1 MASKIVSFISGIIF
15 GVGLS
20 VSNMI
25 NPEKVLGFL
34 DLFGQW
40 DPSLI
45 FVMMGAIIISAPIF
59 FLFRNKKK
67 PVFADNF
74 AMPTLK
80 SVDKNLIIGSATFGI
95 GWGMVGLCPGPAI
108 SSLALLNTYSVYFAL
123 SMIGGFLLTEL
134 VNRTIIKETKMNYD

>member
-34 DLFGQW
+34 DLFGSW

-45 FVMMGAIIISAPIF
+45 FVMMGAIIISAPVF
-59 FLFRNKKK
+59 FLFRSKNK
-67 PVFADNF
+67 PLFADNF
-74 AMPTLK
+74 TIPTLK
-80 SVDKNLIIGSATFGI
+80 SIDRNLIIGSSIFGI
-95 GWGMVGLCPGPAI
+95 GWGMGGFCPGPAI
-108 SSLALLNTYSVYFAL
+108 SSLALLNTYSLFFVL
-123 SMIGGFLLTEL
+123 SLLGGFLLTEL
-134 VNRTIIKETKMNYD
+134 VNRIIIRR

>member
-1 MASKIVSFISGIIF
+1 MSKIVSCISGIIC
-15 GVGLS
+15 GIGLS

-34 DLFGQW
+34 DIFGLW

-59 FLFRNKKK
+59 FLFKDKKK
-67 PVFADNF
+67 PLFVDNF

-95 GWGMVGLCPGPAI
+95 GWGMVGFCPGPAI
-108 SSLALLNTYSVYFAL
+108 SSLALLDTYSVFFVL
-123 SMIGGFLLTEL
+123 SLLGGFLLTEL
-134 VNRTIIKETKMNYD
+134 VNRTIIRR

>member
-1 MASKIVSFISGIIF
+1 MISRIISLTSGTVF

-45 FVMMGAIIISAPIF
+45 FVMMGAIIVSAPVF
-59 FLFRNKKK
+59 FSFKNKNKPLFAES
-67 PVFADNF
+67 FAIL
-74 AMPTLK
+74 TIK
-80 SVDKNLIIGSATFGI
+80 SIDKNLIIGSAIFGA
-95 GWGMVGLCPGPAI
+95 GWGMVGFCPGPAI
-108 SSLALLNTYSVYFAL
+108 SSLALLNTYSLFFVL
-123 SMIGGFLLTEL
+123 SLLGGFLLTEF
-134 VNRTIIKETKMNYD
+134 VNRIIIRR

>member
-1 MASKIVSFISGIIF
+1 MISRIISLISGTIF

-45 FVMMGAIIISAPIF
+45 FVMLGAIIVSAPVF
-59 FLFRNKKK
+59 FLYRNKNK
-67 PVFADNF
+67 PLFADNF
-74 AMPTLK
+74 SISTLK
-80 SVDKNLIIGSATFGI
+80 SIDKNLIIGSGTFGI
-95 GWGMVGLCPGPAI
+95 GWGMVGFCPGPAI
-108 SSLALLNTYSVYFAL
+108 SSLALLNTYSVFFVL
-123 SMIGGFLLTEL
+123 SMLGGFLLTKL
-134 VNRTIIKETKMNYD
+134 LDRIIIPIQHT

>member
-1 MASKIVSFISGIIF
+1 MISKMTSFVSGMIF
-15 GVGLS
+15 GIGLS

-40 DPSLI
+40 DPSLV
-45 FVMMGAIIISAPIF
+45 FVMMGAIIVSAPVF
-59 FLFRNKKK
+59 FLFRNKNK
-67 PVFADNF
+67 PLFADNF

-95 GWGMVGLCPGPAI
+95 GWGLVGFCPGPAI
-108 SSLALLNTYSVYFAL
+108 SSLALLNTYSVFFVL
-123 SMIGGFLLTEL
+123 SLLGGILLTEL
-134 VNRTIIKETKMNYD
+134 VNRTIIRR

>member
-34 DLFGQW
+34 DLFGSW

-45 FVMMGAIIISAPIF
+45 FVMMGAIIISAPVF
-59 FLFRNKKK
+59 LLFRSKNK
-67 PVFADNF
+67 PLFADNF
-74 AMPTLK
+74 TIPTLK
-80 SVDKNLIIGSATFGI
+80 SIDRNLIIGSSIFGI
-95 GWGMVGLCPGPAI
+95 GWGLVGFCPGPAI
-108 SSLALLNTYSVYFAL
+108 SSLALLNTYSVYFVL
-123 SMIGGFLLTEL
+123 SMVGGFLLTEL
-134 VNRTIIKETKMNYD
+134 VNRTIIRN

>member
-1 MASKIVSFISGIIF
+1 MSKIISFISGIIF

-45 FVMMGAIIISAPIF
+45 FVMMGAIIVSAPVF
-59 FLFRNKKK
+59 FLFKNK
-67 PVFADNF
+67 PLFADNF
-74 AMPTLK
+74 SISTLK
-80 SVDKNLIIGSATFGI
+80 SIDKNLIIGSGTFGI
-95 GWGMVGLCPGPAI
+95 GWGMVGFCPGPAI
-108 SSLALLNTYSVYFAL
+108 SSLALLNTYSVFFVL
-123 SMIGGFLLTEL
+123 SMLGGFLLTKL
-134 VNRTIIKETKMNYD
+134 IDRIIIPTQ

>member
-1 MASKIVSFISGIIF
+1 MISKMISFVSGIIF
-15 GVGLS
+15 GIGLS

-59 FLFRNKKK
+59 FLFRNKNK
-67 PVFADNF
+67 PLFADNF
-74 AMPTLK
+74 TKPTLK
-80 SVDKNLIIGSATFGI
+80 SVDKSLIIGSATFGI
-95 GWGMVGLCPGPAI
+95 GWGMVGFCPGPAI
-108 SSLALLNTYSVYFAL
+108 SSLALLNSYSLFFVFSL
-123 SMIGGFLLTEL
+123 LGGFLLTEL
-134 VNRTIIKETKMNYD
+134 VNRLIIRR

>member
-1 MASKIVSFISGIIF
+1 MSKIISLVSGIIF

-25 NPEKVLGFL
+25 NPQKVLGFL

-45 FVMMGAIIISAPIF
+45 FVMMGAIIVSFPVF
-59 FLFRNKKK
+59 FIFRNKNK
-67 PVFADNF
+67 PLFSDNF
-74 AMPTLK
+74 VIPNLQTT
-80 SVDKNLIIGSATFGI
+80 DKKLIIGSSTFGV

-108 SSLALLNTYSVYFAL
+108 SSLALLNTYSVFFVL
-123 SMIGGFLLTEL
+123 SLIEGFLLTKL
-134 VNRTIIKETKMNYD
+134 VDRIISTQ

>member
-1 MASKIVSFISGIIF
+1 MISKIISFISGIIF

-45 FVMMGAIIISAPIF
+45 FVMMGAIIVSAPVF
-59 FLFRNKKK
+59 FLFRNKNK
-67 PVFADNF
+67 PLFADNF
-74 AMPTLK
+74 AIPTLK

-95 GWGMVGLCPGPAI
+95 GWGMVGFCPGPAI
-108 SSLALLNTYSVYFAL
+108 SSLALLQPL
-123 SMIGGFLLTEL
+123 SILFVIAMILGFYVSRFISTERTLL
-134 VNRTIIKETKMNYD
+134 NKKGF

>member
-59 FLFRNKKK
+59 ILFRNKNK
-67 PVFADNF
+67 PLFADNF

-80 SVDKNLIIGSATFGI
+80 SVDKNLIIGSTTFGI
-95 GWGMVGLCPGPAI
+95 GWGMVGFCPGPAI
-108 SSLALLNTYSVYFAL
+108 SSLALLNTYSLFFVL
-123 SMIGGFLLTEL
+123 SLLGGFLLTEL
-134 VNRTIIKETKMNYD
+134 VNRKIIRR

>member
-1 MASKIVSFISGIIF
+1 MMSKIVSCISGIIF

-59 FLFRNKKK
+59 FLFRNRNK
-67 PVFADNF
+67 PLFANNF
-74 AMPTLK
+74 SISTLK
-80 SVDKNLIIGSATFGI
+80 YIDKNLIIGSGTFGI
-95 GWGMVGLCPGPAI
+95 GWGMVGFCPGPAI
-108 SSLALLNTYSVYFAL
+108 SSLALFNAYSVYFVL
-123 SMIGGFLLTEL
+123 SMLGGFLLIKL
-134 VNRTIIKETKMNYD
+134 VNKIIVTPL

>member
-1 MASKIVSFISGIIF
+1 MISKMISFVSGMIF

-20 VSNMI
+20 VSNMN

-59 FLFRNKKK
+59 FLFRNKNK
-67 PVFADNF
+67 PLFADNL

-95 GWGMVGLCPGPAI
+95 GWGMVGFCPGPAI
-108 SSLALLNTYSVYFAL
+108 SSHALLNTYSLFFVL
-123 SMIGGFLLTEL
+123 SLLGGFLLTEF
-134 VNRTIIKETKMNYD
+134 VNRIIIRR

>member
-1 MASKIVSFISGIIF
+1 MISKIISLISGMIF

-25 NPEKVLGFL
+25 NPAKVLGFL

-59 FLFRNKKK
+59 FLFRKKNK
-67 PVFADNF
+67 PLFADNF
-74 AMPTLK
+74 AMRTLK

-95 GWGMVGLCPGPAI
+95 GWGMVGFCPGPAI
-108 SSLALLNTYSVYFAL
+108 SSLALLNTYSVYFIL
-123 SMIGGFLLTEL
+123 SMLGGFLLTEL
-134 VNRTIIKETKMNYD
+134 LNRTIIRKSKINYD

>member
-1 MASKIVSFISGIIF
+1 MISKMISFVSGMIF

-34 DLFGQW
+34 DLFDQW

-45 FVMMGAIIISAPIF
+45 FVMMGAIIISAPIL
-59 FLFRNKKK
+59 FLFRNKNK
-67 PVFADNF
+67 PLFADNF

-80 SVDKNLIIGSATFGI
+80 SVDKNLIIGSTTFGI
-95 GWGMVGLCPGPAI
+95 GWGMVGFCPGPAI
-108 SSLALLNTYSVYFAL
+108 SSLALLNTYSVYFVL
-123 SMIGGFLLTEL
+123 SMLGGFLLTEL
-134 VNRTIIKETKMNYD
+134 VNRQLLERQR

>member
-1 MASKIVSFISGIIF
+1 MISKIISFISGIIF

-45 FVMMGAIIISAPIF
+45 FVMIGAIIVSAPVF
-59 FLFRNKKK
+59 FLFRKICLLSIIPSREYFCCTRGKDRSKNQVGISK
-67 PVFADNF
+67 
-74 AMPTLK
+74 AM
-80 SVDKNLIIGSATFGI
+80 
-95 GWGMVGLCPGPAI
+95 
-108 SSLALLNTYSVYFAL
+108 
-123 SMIGGFLLTEL
+123 GF
-134 VNRTIIKETKMNYD
+134 

>member
-1 MASKIVSFISGIIF
+1 MMSKMTSFVSGMIF
-15 GVGLS
+15 GIGLS

-45 FVMMGAIIISAPIF
+45 FVMMGAIIISTPIF
-59 FLFRNKKK
+59 FLFRNKNK
-67 PVFADNF
+67 PLFADNF

-80 SVDKNLIIGSATFGI
+80 PVDKNLIIGSATFGI
-95 GWGMVGLCPGPAI
+95 GWGMVGFCPGPAI
-108 SSLALLNTYSVYFAL
+108 SSLALLNTYSLFFVL
-123 SMIGGFLLTEL
+123 SLLGGFLLTEF
-134 VNRTIIKETKMNYD
+134 VNRIIIRR

>member
-1 MASKIVSFISGIIF
+1 MISRIISLTSGIVF

-45 FVMMGAIIISAPIF
+45 FVMMGAIIVSAPVFYYLEIKTNLYLLTIL
-59 FLFRNKKK
+59 LFR
-67 PVFADNF
+67 
-74 AMPTLK
+74 L
-80 SVDKNLIIGSATFGI
+80 
-95 GWGMVGLCPGPAI
+95 
-108 SSLALLNTYSVYFAL
+108 
-123 SMIGGFLLTEL
+123 
-134 VNRTIIKETKMNYD
+134 